1 MKQALTFAVV
11 ALLALT
17 ASAQECPNGACV
29 ARPQA
34 TPAVQPADKPA
45 VQAAT
50 CACGEAC
57 ACRPRPKPRRE
68 RAGQGKDKA
77 DSPKAR
83 GQNRDRRPERRWR
96 PAGTP
101 AEQAA
106 RLREHAKRLQQLA
119 DDIESGKAQPPPRAP
134 RPAREKAE
142 AAE

>member
-83 GQNRDRRPERRWR
+83 GQNRDRRPDVATLKE
-96 PAGTP
+96 
-101 AEQAA
+101 
-106 RLREHAKRLQQLA
+106 LIREHVEATGSPRRGLP
-119 DDIESGKAQPPPRAP
+119 GPPARRP
-134 RPAREKAE
+134 RPRSKR
-142 AAE
+142 AACAALA